1 MGQKRH
7 SERMESVKT
16 APRVAF
22 VSGANRGI
30 GFGLTL
36 ELAKN
41 GCKVAAGYR
50 DKNRSKD
57 LLAEAEKNNDIVPV
71 TVDVTVEDDIKR
83 VYELLDTHFGHL
95 NILVNCAGVN
105 INESAQVND
114 LSWENLAKSIEV
126 NVGGPFLTAKIL
138 YPLLTKGEEKKVI
151 NISSEMGSIR
161 LSGGG
166 ATPYRVSKAALN
178 MLTKNTAIEYKKD
191 GIIVV
196 SIHPGWVRTDM
207 GGPSAPLAVAE
218 SVRKI
223 FQIIEM
229 IALSNT
235 GEFLSITGDT
245 IPY

>member
-1 MGQKRH
+1 
-7 SERMESVKT
+7 MEPVKT
-16 APRVAF
+16 AARVAF

-30 GFGLTL
+30 GLGLTL

-50 DKNRSKD
+50 DENRSQG
-57 LLAEAEKNNDIVPV
+57 LLVEAEKNKDIVPV
-71 TVDVTVEDDIKR
+71 IVDVTVEDDIRR
-83 VYELLDTHFGHL
+83 VYRLLETHFGHL
-95 NILVNCAGVN
+95 DILVNCAGVN
-105 INESAQVND
+105 IHEPAQVND
-114 LSWENLAKSIEV
+114 LSWEDVAKSIEV
-126 NVGGPFLTAKIL
+126 NVGGPFLTSKIF
-138 YPLLTKGEEKKVI
+138 YPLLTQGEEKKVI
-151 NISSEMGSIR
+151 NISSEMGSIQ

-166 ATPYRVSKAALN
+166 ATPYRVAKAALN

-191 GIIVV
+191 GVIVV

-229 IALSNT
+229 LSLSNT